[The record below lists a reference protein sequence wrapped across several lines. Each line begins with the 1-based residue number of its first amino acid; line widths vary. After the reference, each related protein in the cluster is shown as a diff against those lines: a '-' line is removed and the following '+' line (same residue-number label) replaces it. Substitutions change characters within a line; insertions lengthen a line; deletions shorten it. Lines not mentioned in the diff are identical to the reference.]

1 MFHLLPHS
9 PAPTGSHT
17 RAAQTGRQAE
27 SSTTAAPRPGSA
39 PPFCARLLT
48 ARVCS
53 WFGRCPKGRD
63 LSDKVRWAAFCFWI
77 SSFTVFFFLHR
88 HHLPFRQVKCGSKT
102 SDCYDQEPGLD
113 AHPIHVGTSSGGWT
127 CSVHY
132 SELITH
138 SAWSPSLCLE
148 LSPFTLMVLYSHFN
162 ILSEMQ

>member
-88 HHLPFRQVKCGSKT
+88 HHLPFRQLKCGSKHQIAMIR
-102 SDCYDQEPGLD
+102 SQ
-113 AHPIHVGTSSGGWT
+113 
-127 CSVHY
+127 
-132 SELITH
+132 
-138 SAWSPSLCLE
+138 AWMHTPSMWGPALEDGPALCT
-148 LSPFTLMVLYSHFN
+148 TLK
-162 ILSEMQ
+162 